1 MQQRWDCDDI
11 LMYSSRNQSTSIVA
25 KRFERNL
32 KVKTYKKMTANVSK
46 SYLGYLNK
54 LVDEQN
60 NTYHCFYW

>member
-1 MQQRWDCDDI
+1 MQQWWDCNDI
-11 LMYSSRNQSTSIVA
+11 LMYSSHNQSKSIVA

-54 LVDEQN
+54 LVDE
-60 NTYHCFYW
+60 

>member
-1 MQQRWDCDDI
+1 MD
-11 LMYSSRNQSTSIVA
+11 SSHNQSKSIVA

-54 LVDEQN
+54 LVDE
-60 NTYHCFYW
+60 